1 MKKAVVVGM
10 GRVGSALA
18 HSLYSTRDIELIG
31 VISSKRIPPCLNEVG
46 IGVVDWKMVA
56 DSDVIFVAVR
66 DDVLK
71 NVSERISEYVSA
83 GAFVCHTSGVYSES
97 VLGCCKDCGAYVGV
111 FHPIKPF
118 VDFCESLNG
127 VFWGISGDECVK
139 EFLSDLIDRWGGKAI
154 EVHSDRHA
162 LYHSALFLMCG
173 LAGVLPSVGEKILID
188 AGLSE
193 EDARNVSRDLF
204 LRCAEV
210 FSRKG
215 KLSGPMHRGDRETLR
230 LHREALANWAPEIE
244 ELYSKLLKFSEEFG

>member
-1 MKKAVVVGM
+1 
-10 GRVGSALA
+10 
-18 HSLYSTRDIELIG
+18 
-31 VISSKRIPPCLNEVG
+31 
-46 IGVVDWKMVA
+46 
-56 DSDVIFVAVR
+56 
-66 DDVLK
+66 
-71 NVSERISEYVSA
+71 
-83 GAFVCHTSGVYSES
+83 
-97 VLGCCKDCGAYVGV
+97 
-111 FHPIKPF
+111 
-118 VDFCESLNG
+118 
-127 VFWGISGDECVK
+127 
-139 EFLSDLIDRWGGKAI
+139 
-154 EVHSDRHA
+154 
-162 LYHSALFLMCG
+162 MCG